1 MDMGYDAARIYPGY
15 GGVAKEIEHDRYLIS
30 EEMNVNS
37 GVTFV
42 R

>member
-1 MDMGYDAARIYPGY
+1 MMLPEYIRDM
-15 GGVAKEIEHDRYLIS
+15 GGVAKAIEHDRYLIP